1 MTSHVVRRLTVV
13 PRRASVVAA
22 MLVTLAVCLGVAGAA
37 PLGQIVEFSAPGTDP
52 AQIQAGSDGNLWFS
66 DRNGA
71 VGRITPDGAIS
82 RFTNGLNPGSAVR
95 SIAMGADGNM
105 WFSDPGTTRAIGT
118 INPITQVINEFSAG
132 LNAGSMPLGIAA
144 GPDGNV
150 WFTDNGTTKA
160 IGVID
165 PTTHAITEFS
175 SGLNPGAALQ
185 QGLVAGPD
193 GNLWFTDS
201 GTTPAIGMIN
211 PSTHAI
217 TEFSAGLNPASR
229 PGASIVVGPDGNL
242 WFMNGGTIPSIGMI
256 NPTTHAIT
264 EFSSGLSAGSALG
277 RLAAGADGNIWFG
290 NKGATPAIGK
300 INPHD
305 PRDHRVHARPQSG
318 QPPGRD
324 GNGLG
329 RQRLV
334 HRPGRDKGDRTNR
347 CGCPGRLGHRSV
359 GGRVGRSRVPQVC
372 GGDVWS
378 TWAGQQPSHN
388 AFGFDGYQWLLD
400 GSAIAGATGSSYTP
414 TAADAGHLLSCRATV
429 TYTLFP
435 TTVSATS
442 TAVAVKGAAEQLDDL
457 AAAVEGVGPGKSLAA
472 KVSAIQG
479 YVAANDTVAACA
491 TLIAFTSEVT
501 AQTGKKISTVLAAVT
516 DRAGT
521 GHPSRA
527 RLLTPTTATEHHRGR
542 PDTGPPARTG
552 TDLLQRSGPGVEPS
566 KPWVARPG
574 RF

>member
-1 MTSHVVRRLTVV
+1 MTLHLLRRVTHVV
-13 PRRASVVAA
+13 RRASVVVPLLVGAA
-22 MLVTLAVCLGVAGAA
+22 FAVCLGVAGAA
-37 PLGQIVEFSAPGTDP
+37 PLGQIVEFSSPGSDP

-71 VGRITPDGAIS
+71 VGRITPDGTITK
-82 RFTNGLNPGSAVR
+82 FTSGLNPGSAVR

-118 INPITQVINEFSAG
+118 INPTTQAISEFSTG

-160 IGVID
+160 IGVIN

-193 GNLWFTDS
+193 GNLWFTDG

-211 PSTHAI
+211 PTTHAI

-264 EFSSGLSAGSALG
+264 EFSTGLSAASALG
-277 RLAAGADGNIWFG
+277 RLAAAPDGNIWFG

-300 INPHD
+300 INPTT
-305 PRDHRVHARPQSG
+305 HAITEFSG
-318 QPPGRD
+318 GLNAGSLPGGMGTGSD
-324 GNGLG
+324 GNAWFTDQGVTKAIG
-329 RQRLV
+329 RMGW
-334 HRPGRDKGDRTNR
+334 RPGRI
-347 CGCPGRLGHRSV
+347 GHRSV
-359 GGRVGRSRVPQVC
+359 GGRVGRSQDPPRLRRRRLVDVGRPAAFPQRLRLRRLPVAARRQRDRRC
-372 GGDVWS
+372 GGEHLRTHPRRRGPPALVS
-378 TWAGQQPSHN
+378 GQPSRTSLRRD
-388 AFGFDGYQWLLD
+388 ASGP
-400 GSAIAGATGSSYTP
+400 SA
-414 TAADAGHLLSCRATV
+414 V
-429 TYTLFP
+429 P

-442 TAVAVKGAAEQLDDL
+442 
-457 AAAVEGVGPGKSLAA
+457 AAVPCARARPNSWTTSPPRSRESAPARACA
-472 KVSAIQG
+472 KVRAIQG
-479 YVAANDTVAACA
+479 YVAADDTANACTTLNA
-491 TLIAFTSEVT
+491 LINEVQAQKTRKRISTALAESLIARAHDIQAALGCSEAIV
-501 AQTGKKISTVLAAVT
+501 
-516 DRAGT
+516 R
-521 GHPSRA
+521 
-527 RLLTPTTATEHHRGR
+527 
-542 PDTGPPARTG
+542 
-552 TDLLQRSGPGVEPS
+552 
-566 KPWVARPG
+566 
-574 RF
+574 